1 MPERNTAARAVTENT
16 KPSTKY
22 TYDYNYLPP
31 LAMVGALSPAEG
43 FAARPD
49 WIYLVSISALRI
61 LINSIMIGVKNKG
74 DNIEFVPEVLQAL
87 NAVAQL
93 LGADTKRDLSNAI
106 AMELEKQGSPTT
118 LPELKVF
125 LEGVIESFAKT
136 LTLET
141 LLDIGQSLGKFANCL
156 RSSFQPGR
164 LQPIVPIHLIAGGQ
178 PEFSRGCRVCRHASG
193 WTESA
198 GHRAGKSAGHASAD
212 H

>member
-1 MPERNTAARAVTENT
+1 
-16 KPSTKY
+16 
-22 TYDYNYLPP
+22 
-31 LAMVGALSPAEG
+31 
-43 FAARPD
+43 
-49 WIYLVSISALRI
+49 
-61 LINSIMIGVKNKG
+61 MIGVKNKG

-141 LLDIGQSLGKFANCL
+141 LLDIGQSLGKFPTVSGPA
-156 RSSFQPGR
+156 SSLEDYNQLFQFIPLPAVSQNFQEDAEFAAMRVAGPNPLVIERMKALDTR
-164 LQPIVPIHLIAGGQ
+164 LPITEEQYQSVVGNAGQFG
-178 PEFSRGCRVCRHASG
+178 EGSSRRTALFSRLFRV
-193 WTESA
+193 
-198 GHRAGKSAGHASAD
+198 
-212 H
+212 

>member
-31 LAMVGALSPAEG
+31 LAMVGALSPAEAFPPVPIG
-43 FAARPD
+43 YHLVAR
-49 WIYLVSISALRI
+49 SALKI

-74 DNIEFVPEVLQAL
+74 DNIEFVQRCSKILTRSL
-87 NAVAQL
+87 SCL
-93 LGADTKRDLSNAI
+93 DGDTERDLSNAI

-136 LTLET
+136 LTLRLCST
-141 LLDIGQSLGKFANCL
+141 SRKALGSLQLSPVQLPASKITTNCSNSFHCR
-156 RSSFQPGR
+156 RSARIFKRMRSLPPCGWLGR
-164 LQPIVPIHLIAGGQ
+164 I
-178 PEFSRGCRVCRHASG
+178 R
-193 WTESA
+193 
-198 GHRAGKSAGHASAD
+198 
-212 H
+212 